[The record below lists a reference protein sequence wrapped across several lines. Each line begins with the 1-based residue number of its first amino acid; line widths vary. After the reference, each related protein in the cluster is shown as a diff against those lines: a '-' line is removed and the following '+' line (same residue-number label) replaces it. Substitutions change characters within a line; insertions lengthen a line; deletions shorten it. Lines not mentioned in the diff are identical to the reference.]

1 MRSGRKIVTAS
12 SLKTCRGF
20 RRSVLVLTAA
30 VALGLTA
37 MPAKADRHCEPTA
50 TERLNRLKV
59 DPADVRKIDWVEIH
73 RGVAGDVFIV
83 RIDAWVS
90 LYSCEGHVI
99 IEMIPTECYVRQ
111 IWAKG
116 ECASVVP

>member
-1 MRSGRKIVTAS
+1 MRSGRKIVAAS

-50 TERLNRLKV
+50 TERLNRLNV
-59 DPADVRKIDWVEIH
+59 DPADVRKIVWVEIH
-73 RGVAGDVFIV
+73 KGMGGDVV
-83 RIDAWVS
+83 VERIDAWVS

-99 IEMIPTECYVRQ
+99 IEITPWCYVRQ
-111 IWAKG
+111 IWGKG

>member
-1 MRSGRKIVTAS
+1 MTAS
-12 SLKTCRGF
+12 SLKTCRCLC
-20 RRSVLVLTAA
+20 RSVLVLTAA
-30 VALGLTA
+30 IALGLTA

-59 DPADVRKIDWVEIH
+59 DPSDVRKIDWVEIYKPK
-73 RGVAGDVFIV
+73 GYDVVIE

-99 IEMIPTECYVRQ
+99 IEITPWCYVRQ
-111 IWAKG
+111 IYGKG
-116 ECASVVP
+116 ECASLVP

>member
-1 MRSGRKIVTAS
+1 MTAS
-12 SLKTCRGF
+12 SSKTYRGF
-20 RRSVLVLTAA
+20 CRAALVLTA
-30 VALGLTA
+30 VIALGLTA
-37 MPAKADRHCEPTA
+37 MPAKADRHCEPTV

-59 DPADVRKIDWVEIH
+59 DPSDVRKIDWVDIH
-73 RGVAGDVFIV
+73 RGVLGDFMIV
-83 RIDAWVS
+83 RSDAWVS

-111 IWAKG
+111 IWGKG